1 MCYKERERD
10 LLQAYGTGQK
20 LHRQLDPLQG
30 LESWL
35 QVHLIGRKPFKQG
48 LQAAPR
54 RSAVFSVWNKSICR
68 AAAVVRSSA
77 AGAGHQLHS
86 GACVLQGRV
95 VL

>member
-1 MCYKERERD
+1 M
-10 LLQAYGTGQK
+10 
-20 LHRQLDPLQG
+20 
-30 LESWL
+30 
-35 QVHLIGRKPFKQG
+35 GRKPFQQG

-54 RSAVFSVWNKSICR
+54 RAVVNVWSKSVCR

-77 AGAGHQLHS
+77 AGAGHQLHP